1 MYIDENSKVISYL
14 TLFIKKIDGAAW
26 LIVCILCLFCMADVL
41 LEIGIFPIRNADK
54 PNKALGLL
62 FFTPIILFFVL
73 VRLRQMPFSGSFLMG
88 VARAVIC
95 IYLFLKIN
103 F

>member
-1 MYIDENSKVISYL
+1 MYIDENSNVISYL

-62 FFTPIILFFVL
+62 FFTPIILFFFL
-73 VRLRQMPFSGSFLMG
+73 FRLMHMPFFVSVLMG
-88 VARAVIC
+88 VASAVLVF
-95 IYLFLKIN
+95 YVFLSHL
-103 F
+103 